1 MSRAGSNR
9 CVRWLSRSLGLALA
23 AALAL
28 HSPFRAPRSALAQP
42 DDWEVKRDPFD
53 KSVVARYK
61 GILGKQPHDAGALAK
76 LLELYRRFRTVEV
89 LKTEYQASLAKKPD
103 DWSALV
109 VLAKIHRTLGDDTT
123 ALELL
128 QRATKARADDPAG
141 WLLLG
146 EIHRGFGK
154 PADARASYEQA
165 LAHAQ
170 DKPTRS
176 RALRALADLAVAAN
190 DVEAADRYFKQFLEI
205 DPKNAQLR
213 IEYGDAM
220 MAAKRADDAVAAYGE
235 AEKLLAG
242 DPAKRVEVVA
252 RRGQALEALGRDED
266 AKAEYRR
273 AIKLAP
279 RGYYIEVELTA
290 RIVDIYRRNQELARL
305 VAEYERQWPE
315 AGRGHFEWDTLGK
328 LYEETG
334 AQDKAILA
342 LKRAAAKAPWELET
356 QRRLIQLLENSGR
369 DDEALA
375 QFEAVVRVA
384 PGEARFQIDLVDR
397 YWRRGQEKKAL
408 EGLKRLESRFPGD
421 PGILSAI
428 ADLYQRYGKEDLA
441 IAAYERLAKI
451 EPDDP
456 SHLVALGE
464 QYFQKGDKIRA
475 LATWKRIANGKS
487 AAAMAKLGEVM
498 AEHNMPAEALAN
510 YGKAIKLEPKNAE
523 LYKGRAAIQEAQ
535 KAYGDALAD
544 WEEVLRLID
553 PKDRTARRDAR
564 RRLVQV
570 LLRTQGKEV
579 EYRSRWLA
587 AFTKRP
593 AEVEAGYYLIEYYAK
608 RPYSGEPQR
617 TLLAMRALAPD
628 DQEVMFDL
636 VKSYRGQRN
645 YDAAVAMLL
654 EIAKVAPHREH
665 EIYNSIAEIKS
676 EARLDDEA
684 KEWAQKALAKNP
696 NNPGAYQRIAELNIS
711 MQRFDDAIVAYEKT
725 IALDPRNTKS
735 FFALAELYVQG
746 AQPTK
751 AIELYR
757 RLLRSAPD
765 EEVLARAGR
774 EAIDLE
780 EMTGT
785 LGELEKTLAPLA
797 FMMSHKAVYRRVLVD
812 LYLRYVP
819 ALVEHARYGSE
830 EIKQASRVELTRIG
844 EHGLRP
850 LLEALRDEKDPTQQ
864 KVAVSVLGHLGNK
877 GAALPL
883 VNLARQEP
891 KVDPTSTRRTSSLA
905 QGIEWELRIDALIAA
920 GRLGDASILNEV
932 VPLLTHGEAAMREA
946 AVFTLGRTGDRRAL
960 PYLVKALDD
969 RRESVQALACLGFA
983 QELDP
988 KTAATATS
996 IVADGRRH
1004 DAVRAACA
1012 YALGIQRTT
1021 SALAALST
1029 AVTDNRG
1036 NTSRVAA
1043 WALGQL
1049 GDEKATAALIR
1060 GYVGR
1065 AQQDGAEILWAIGRT
1080 IGAGLSPS
1088 AVADLRDYPVRSDR
1102 FDAVAR
1108 AAALPGPLPSLPIP
1122 EKLLLGYERE
1132 LGDALLAAL
1141 SEHRDV
1147 VLTALGDLNA
1157 NDRRIALGGL
1167 APATLG
1173 DRAQAALE
1181 RIGPRLVPALDRLLR
1196 RDDAETRAL
1205 AILTLAKAAP
1215 PSSPELEKDIATAI
1229 HDGSPLVREHAMQAV
1244 PVVAARLGKSP
1255 TALIRLLRDA
1265 LTGPSWEDRRT
1276 AALALGKLGADQ
1288 PVDALTAAAA
1298 DASSLVREA
1307 VATAL
1312 GAGPAGAIE
1321 PMLTLSTDAV
1331 ASVRAAAA
1339 TSLARQR
1346 DERARRRLR
1355 ELANDPSSAV
1365 RAAAR

>member
-1 MSRAGSNR
+1 MSRAGSF
-9 CVRWLSRSLGLALA
+9 RWVSLCLALFA
-23 AALAL
+23 T
-28 HSPFRAPRSALAQP
+28 APVAGRALAQP

-61 GILGKQPHDAGALAK
+61 AILAKSPHDAGAMAK
-76 LLELYRRFRTVEV
+76 LLELYRRYRTVEL
-89 LKTEYQASLAKKPD
+89 LKTEYQAALAKKAD

-109 VLAKIHRTLGDDTT
+109 VLAKIHRTTGDEAT

-128 QRATKARADDPAG
+128 GRATAARADDAAG

-146 EIHRGFGK
+146 EIHKNLGK
-154 PADARASYEQA
+154 AAEARKSYEQA
-165 LAHAQ
+165 LAHGK

-176 RALRALADLAVAAN
+176 RALRALADLALAAN
-190 DVEAADRYFKQFLEI
+190 DAEAANRYFKQFLEI
-205 DPKNAQLR
+205 DPKNAQLW

-220 MAAKRADDAVAAYGE
+220 LTAKRADEAVASYAE
-235 AEKLLAG
+235 AEKLLTG

-290 RIVDIYRRNQELARL
+290 RIVDIYRRNQDLARL
-305 VAEYERQWPE
+305 VGEYERQWPE
-315 AGRGHFEWDTLGK
+315 GARGHFEWDTLGK

-369 DDEALA
+369 DEEALA

-397 YWRRGQEKKAL
+397 YWRRGQDKKAL
-408 EGLKRLESRFPGD
+408 EALKRLESRFPGD

-428 ADLYQRYGKEDLA
+428 ADLYQRYGKEELA

-456 SHLVALGE
+456 SHLVTLGE
-464 QYFQKGDKIRA
+464 QYFQKGDKVRA

-487 AAAMAKLGEVM
+487 AKALAKLGEVM
-498 AEHNMPAEALAN
+498 AEHNMPVDALMN
-510 YGKAIKLEPKNAE
+510 YGKAIKLEPKNAD
-523 LYKGRAAIQEAQ
+523 LYKGRAAIHESQ
-535 KAYGDALAD
+535 KSYGEALAD
-544 WEEVLRLID
+544 WEEVLRLVD
-553 PKDRTARRDAR
+553 AKDRSARREAR

-570 LLRTQGKEV
+570 LLRTQGREL
-579 EYRSRWLA
+579 EYRSRWVA
-587 AFTKRP
+587 AFGKRP
-593 AEVEAGYYLIEYYAK
+593 ADVEAGYYLIEYYAK

-617 TLLAMRALAPD
+617 TLLAMRALVPD

-636 VKSYRGQRN
+636 VKSYRAQRN

-654 EIAKVAPHREH
+654 DIAKAAPHREH
-665 EIYNSIAEIKS
+665 EIFNTIAEIKS

-696 NNPGAYQRIAELNIS
+696 NNPGAYQRIAELNVS

-735 FFALAELYVQG
+735 FFSLAELYVQN
-746 AQPTK
+746 AQPAK

-780 EMTGT
+780 EMTGS

-819 ALVEHARYGSE
+819 ALVERGRHGSE
-830 EIKQASRVELTRIG
+830 DVKQASRVELTRIG

-850 LLEALRDEKDPTQQ
+850 LLEALRDEKDATQQ

-891 KVDPTSTRRTSSLA
+891 KIDPAAPARRTASLT
-905 QGIEWELRIDALIAA
+905 QGIEWELRIDALVAA
-920 GRLGDASILNEV
+920 GRLGDSSILNEV
-932 VPLLTHGEAAMREA
+932 APLLTHGEAAMREA
-946 AVFTLGRTGDRRAL
+946 ATFTLGRTGDRRAL

-969 RRESVQALACLGFA
+969 RRESVQALGCLGFA
-983 QELDP
+983 QVIDA
-988 KTAATATS
+988 KAAA
-996 IVADGRRH
+996 VAIGVAGDGRRN

-1012 YALGIQRTT
+1012 YALGVQRVAGATT
-1021 SALAALST
+1021 ALST
-1029 AVTDNRG
+1029 AVNDNRG
-1036 NTSRVAA
+1036 SASRVAA

-1049 GDEKATAALIR
+1049 GDDKATPALIR
-1060 GYVGR
+1060 AYASR
-1065 AQQDGAEILWAIGRT
+1065 AQQDGAELLWAIGRT
-1080 IGAGLSPS
+1080 SGAGLSPS
-1088 AVADLRDYPVRSDR
+1088 AAADLREYPVRSER
-1102 FDAVAR
+1102 FDPVAR
-1108 AAALPGPLPSLPIP
+1108 AASLPGPLPVLPIP
-1122 EKLLLGYERE
+1122 EKLLVSYEKE
-1132 LGDALLAAL
+1132 LGDALSAAL
-1141 SEHRDV
+1141 GEHRDV
-1147 VLTALGDLNA
+1147 ALTALGDLNA
-1157 NDRRIALGGL
+1157 SDRRITFGGL
-1167 APATLG
+1167 APATLS
-1173 DRAQAALE
+1173 DRALAAAE
-1181 RIGPRLVPALDRLLR
+1181 RLGARLVPALERLLTR
-1196 RDDAETRAL
+1196 EDSETRAL
-1205 AILTLAKAAP
+1205 AILSLAKAAP
-1215 PSSPELEKDIATAI
+1215 PSAPALEQDIKTLLR
-1229 HDGSPLVREHAMQAV
+1229 DPSPLVREHAMRAV
-1244 PVVAARLGKSP
+1244 PAVAIRLGKAP
-1255 TALIRLLRDA
+1255 PALLELLREA
-1265 LTGPSWEDRRT
+1265 LAKAGWEDRRT
-1276 AALALGKLGADQ
+1276 AALALGQLGATQ
-1288 PVDALTAAAA
+1288 PIDALTAAVA
-1298 DASSLVREA
+1298 DSSSLVREA
-1307 VATAL
+1307 VAQAL
-1312 GAGPAGAIE
+1312 GSGPAAAVD
-1321 PMLTLSTDAV
+1321 PLLTLSADPV
-1331 ASVRAAAA
+1331 AAVRAAAA
-1339 TSLARQR
+1339 ASLAKQR
-1346 DERARRRLR
+1346 DDRARRRLR
-1355 ELANDPSSAV
+1355 ELAGDPSPAV
-1365 RAAAR
+1365 RAAAAAAGR

>member
-1 MSRAGSNR
+1 MSRAGSPR
-9 CVRWLSRSLGLALA
+9 SVRWLSRSFGLALA
-23 AALAL
+23 AALATAAL
-28 HSPFRAPRSALAQP
+28 APGAARAQP

-61 GILGKQPHDAGALAK
+61 ALLTRQPHDAGALAK
-76 LLELYRRFRTVEV
+76 LLELYRRYRTVEL
-89 LKTEYQASLAKKPD
+89 LKNEYQAVLDKKAD
-103 DWSALV
+103 DWAALV
-109 VLAKIHRTLGDDTT
+109 VLSKIHRTTGDDVT
-123 ALELL
+123 ALALL
-128 QRATKARADDPAG
+128 QRATAAKADDAAS

-146 EIHRGFGK
+146 EIHRGQGK
-154 PADARASYEQA
+154 AADARGAYEQA
-165 LAHAQ
+165 LAHGK

-176 RALRALADLAVAAN
+176 RALRALADLAIAAGDIDSAN
-190 DVEAADRYFKQFLEI
+190 RYFKQFLEI
-205 DPKNAQLR
+205 DPKNAQLW
-213 IEYGDAM
+213 IEHGDAM
-220 MAAKRADDAVAAYGE
+220 IAAKRAEEAVASYAE
-235 AEKLLAG
+235 AEKLLGG

-290 RIVDIYRRNQELARL
+290 RIVDIYRRNQDLARL
-305 VAEYERQWPE
+305 VGEYEKQWPE
-315 AGRGHFEWDTLGK
+315 ASRGHFEWDTLGK

-334 AQDKAILA
+334 AQDKAIAA
-342 LKRAAAKAPWELET
+342 LKKAAAKAPWELET

-456 SHLVALGE
+456 SHLVTLGE
-464 QYFQKGDKIRA
+464 QYFQKGDKARA

-487 AAAMAKLGEVM
+487 AAALAKLGEVM
-498 AEHNMPAEALAN
+498 AEHNMPADALAN

-523 LYKGRAAIQEAQ
+523 LYKGRAALYEAQ
-535 KAYGDALAD
+535 KSYNDALSD
-544 WEEVLRLID
+544 WEEVLRLLD
-553 PKDRTARRDAR
+553 PKDRTARREAR

-570 LLRTQGKEV
+570 LVRSGAKEFD
-579 EYRSRWLA
+579 YRARWTA
-587 AFTKRP
+587 AFAKRP
-593 AEVEAGYYLIEYYAK
+593 ADAEAGYFLIEYFARKPYA
-608 RPYSGEPQR
+608 GEPQR
-617 TLLAMRALAPD
+617 TLLAMRAIVPD

-665 EIYNSIAEIKS
+665 EIYNTIAEIKS

-696 NNPGAYQRIAELNIS
+696 NNPGAYQRIAELNVS
-711 MQRFDDAIVAYEKT
+711 MQRFDDAIAAYEKA
-725 IALDPRNTKS
+725 IALDPRNTKC
-735 FFALAELYVQG
+735 FFSLAELYVQG

-785 LGELEKTLAPLA
+785 LGELERTLAPLA

-830 EIKQASRVELTRIG
+830 DIKQASRQELTRIG

-850 LLEALRDEKDPTQQ
+850 LLEALRDEKDPAQQ

-891 KVDPTSTRRTSSLA
+891 KIDPAAPRRPASLT

-932 VPLLTHGEAAMREA
+932 VPLLSHGEASMREA

-969 RRESVQALACLGFA
+969 RRESVQALACLGLA
-983 QELDP
+983 QELDA
-988 KTAATATS
+988 KTAATALAV
-996 IVADGRRH
+996 VANGRRH

-1012 YALGIQRTT
+1012 YALGIQRIPGATA
-1021 SALAALST
+1021 ALAA

-1036 NTSRVAA
+1036 NTSRLAA

-1049 GDEKATAALIR
+1049 GDDKAIAPLLRA
-1060 GYVGR
+1060 YVGR
-1065 AQQDGAEILWAIGRT
+1065 AQQEGGEFLWALGRT
-1080 IGAGLSPS
+1080 VGAGLSPS
-1088 AVADLRDYPVRSDR
+1088 SMADLREYPVRSER

-1108 AAALPGPLPSLPIP
+1108 VTSLPGALPSPPIP
-1122 EKLLLGYERE
+1122 EKLLLTYERE
-1132 LGDALLAAL
+1132 LGDALLASL

-1147 VLTALGDLNA
+1147 VLTALTDLNA
-1157 NDRRIALGGL
+1157 SDRRISLGGL
-1167 APATLG
+1167 APASPSERG
-1173 DRAQAALE
+1173 QAALD
-1181 RIGPRLVPALDRLLR
+1181 RIGARIVPALDRLLG

-1205 AILTLAKAAP
+1205 AILALAKAAP
-1215 PSSPELEKDIATAI
+1215 PTSPQMEKDLTAAI
-1229 HDGSPLVREHAMQAV
+1229 SDASPLVRAHAMRAV

-1255 TALIRLLRDA
+1255 TTLVRLLRSA
-1265 LTGPSWEDRRT
+1265 LSGTSWEDRRT
-1276 AALALGKLGADQ
+1276 AALALGQLGAEQ
-1288 PVDALTAAAA
+1288 PLDALATAAT
-1298 DASSLVREA
+1298 DGSSLVREA

-1321 PMLTLSTDAV
+1321 PLLTLSKDSV

-1339 TSLARQR
+1339 ASLTKHR
-1346 DERARRRLR
+1346 DERAKRRLR
-1355 ELANDPSSAV
+1355 ELGNDPSSAV